1 MRGLCPPLAQLGQ
14 RDLVLLGGPWGAEAQ
29 WEEGRWRQQGGCGGA
44 DGSSQPPQS
53 LFNVVPLNRSSRASK
68 GEFSRSLLVTQGVKD
83 PSHSMSHPH
92 FLSQLVVWLSGMCTV
107 LLHTCYDVP
116 VLHAGDATAAPGEE
130 LLGHVVC
137 AGLSDYGLPLFY
149 KTLSRKDGLIAI
161 SKSPV
166 LIC

>member
-1 MRGLCPPLAQLGQ
+1 MDVEEQMGPANLLNLFSMLFLSVVLHVPP
-14 RDLVLLGGPWGAEAQ
+14 
-29 WEEGRWRQQGGCGGA
+29 
-44 DGSSQPPQS
+44 
-53 LFNVVPLNRSSRASK
+53 K
-68 GEFSRSLLVTQGVKD
+68 GNFPSLLVTQGVKD

-130 LLGHVVC
+130 LLGHVDC
-137 AGLSDYGLPLFY
+137 AGLSGYGLPLFY

-161 SKSPV
+161 FKSPV